1 MDDRVYTPNSHKYK
15 EKQKTEQA
23 REKRVE
29 KVVHG
34 AVKTKKKSGV
44 SKFADTFIAED
55 VGNVKSYVLTD
66 ILIPAIKNTILDI
79 ITDSANM
86 IFGGSARR
94 KSNMPASRVSYGSFF
109 NDPRSTSRRLEE
121 RTVKPRY
128 SYDQFTFDYRD
139 DAMEVLSTLRE
150 ALDMYGQVTVAD
162 FYDAIGVTGEF
173 TDNNYGWIDLSTAEV
188 LRARGGGYL
197 IKLPRALPIEK

>member
-1 MDDRVYTPNSHKYK
+1 MEDRVYTPNSHKYK
-15 EKQKTEQA
+15 ERQKQEST

-34 AVKTKKKSGV
+34 SVKAKKRNSV
-44 SKFADTFIAED
+44 SKFADAFISDD
-55 VGNVKSYVLTD
+55 VGNVKSYVVTD

-94 KSNMPASRVSYGSFF
+94 KSNTPASRVSYGSFF
-109 NDPRSTSRRLEE
+109 NDSRSSSRRFEE
-121 RTVKPRY
+121 RSAKPRY
-128 SYDQFTFDYRD
+128 SYDQFTFDHRN
-139 DAMEVLSTLRE
+139 DAMDVLSTLRE
-150 ALDMYGQVTVAD
+150 ALDLYGQVTVAD

-173 TDNNYGWIDLSTAEV
+173 TDNEYGWINLSTAEV
-188 LRARGGGYL
+188 IRTREGYV

>member
-1 MDDRVYTPNSHKYK
+1 MENRVYTPNSHKYK
-15 EKQKTEQA
+15 ESQKNKQEH
-23 REKRVE
+23 EKRVE
-29 KVVHG
+29 KVVQG
-34 AVKTKKKSGV
+34 PVKTKKKSGV
-44 SKFADTFIAED
+44 SKFAEVFISED
-55 VGNVKSYVLTD
+55 VTNVKSYVVTD

-86 IFGGSARR
+86 IFGGSTRR

-109 NDPRSTSRRLEE
+109 NDARNATRRIDD
-121 RTVKPRY
+121 RISKPRY
-128 SYDQFTFDYRD
+128 TYDQYSFDHRN

-173 TDNNYGWIDLSTAEV
+173 TDNNYGWIDLSSADI
-188 LRARGGGYL
+188 LRTREGYI
-197 IKLPRALPIEK
+197 IKFPRALPIEK